1 MIISV
6 VSEFT
11 MDSQGLKNPKMDH
24 PSGSD
29 DEIETLLGQF
39 KCKVCSNPYQSLI
52 QHLNKKERCK
62 RRYSVQ
68 ELDHLKEQSRKRAS
82 LKNKL
87 WKQENKDLRAG
98 HNSTYY
104 EKNRSVIAE
113 NRKIKYQINKE
124 EENMNRLEKYHH
136 QRKRQKVEMNAMKI
150 GTILLRSILILKHYD
165 LLDGAIYPCICCEQL
180 NYEEGVIEAHDLEKH
195 VEKETLE
202 RHTKESEE
210 KKIFEKYWICH
221 NCFWHLKYYK
231 MRPTIF
237 PISFAPLS
245 IPKHRN
251 YFRKRCP
258 ELAIL
263 FSMISLK
270 NISKEALQSAK
281 TSKLATIIDHRQF
294 TDINEDYKTSS
305 HGFLLT
311 FGEWENPLEETNPFH
326 PFKHCLC
333 YLEIT
338 SHGKVNFVL
347 AKTKPNHFDAA
358 VWMQKKEDLSFL
370 NIGEIQP
377 ALKLLECP
385 NTDDEKL
392 FLKQEGFDDLAFLYY
407 DK

>member
-1 MIISV
+1 MDLQTCDICKRPFLYVLKHLEKSQECKEMYSDEKINVLKEKSRQRRNMIRRANHDPE
-6 VSEFT
+6 SE
-11 MDSQGLKNPKMDH
+11 SKR
-24 PSGSD
+24 
-29 DEIETLLGQF
+29 
-39 KCKVCSNPYQSLI
+39 
-52 QHLNKKERCK
+52 KKESYNAEKASK
-62 RRYSVQ
+62 RSKRYWEEHRK
-68 ELDHLKEQSRKRAS
+68 EL
-82 LKNKL
+82 
-87 WKQENKDLRAG
+87 
-98 HNSTYY
+98 
-104 EKNRSVIAE
+104 
-113 NRKIKYQINKE
+113 IKK
-124 EENMNRLEKYHH
+124 RLEKYHH
-136 QRKRQKVEMNAMKI
+136 QRKRQKVEMRPTKI
-150 GTILLRSILILKHYD
+150 GTILLRSILILKHFD
-165 LLDGAIYPCICCEQL
+165 LHDGAIYPCICCEQL
-180 NYEEGVIEAHDLEKH
+180 NYEEGVIEALDLEKH
-195 VEKETLE
+195 VEKEALE

-251 YFRKRCP
+251 YFRRRCP